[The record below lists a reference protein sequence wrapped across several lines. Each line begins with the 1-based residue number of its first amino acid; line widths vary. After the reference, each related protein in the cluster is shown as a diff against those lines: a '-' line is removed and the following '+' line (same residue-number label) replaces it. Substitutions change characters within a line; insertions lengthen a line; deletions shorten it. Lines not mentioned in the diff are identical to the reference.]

1 MIDLTKIETIYIV
14 PGFTDMRKQA
24 DGLLSVLTVNY
35 PNTQIVSNQLYIF
48 CGRSKT
54 IIKILEI
61 DSTGIWVYYKRTNGD
76 KFIWPKENDI
86 TIIDKRQLR
95 WFLEGLNIRQKT
107 AHKTKYYS
115 Y

>member
-1 MIDLTKIETIYIV
+1 MIDLSKIENIYIV

-24 DGLLSVLTVNY
+24 DGLTAIISVNY
-35 PNTQIVSNQLYIF
+35 PEKELKPNQLFIF

-61 DSTGIWVYYKRTNGD
+61 DNTGIWVYYKKTHGD
-76 KFIWPKENDI
+76 KFIWPKNEDI
-86 TIIDKRQLR
+86 NIIDKRQLR
-95 WFLEGLNIRQKT
+95 WFLEGLNIVQKT
-107 AHKTKYYS
+107 AHKTRYYS